1 LCLVLRCVVFA
12 SLSWIV
18 SEISRTPARHIVSGR
33 GMDCQEKNTVKRLAV
48 KRACVK
54 VFSGIVYSQSNDLE
68 FSRLNDLGYAIG
80 YR

>member
-1 LCLVLRCVVFA
+1 
-12 SLSWIV
+12 
-18 SEISRTPARHIVSGR
+18 
-33 GMDCQEKNTVKRLAV
+33 MDCQEKNTVKRLAV